1 MRTKSNQNLSCMV
14 LNVFIAVLNYIGKNN
29 DGNEKVTIL
38 WNLILRFSAR
48 FPSQENCQGT
58 PIQLNRLRS
67 NWMKKRPN
75 YNRSLKPSY
84 YFMFVWLLCL
94 LFIFAFTF
102 LSIWQS
108 KWSHLPDPLCSG
120 RQPFIVSAAFNCN
133 GKCCYGAIKILHNV
147 QKWNK
152 TDKRYIYN
160 IIHAYCQ
167 FNLHYQSFVSSSN
180 LFVQMYSLLK
190 VISVKYLFTSKQG
203 CLPQKLSGE

>member
-1 MRTKSNQNLSCMV
+1 MRTKSNQNLSCIV

-133 GKCCYGAIKILHNV
+133 GKCCYGAIKILQHNL

-152 TDKRYIYN
+152 TETYFPWN
-160 IIHAYCQ
+160 V
-167 FNLHYQSFVSSSN
+167 LVSA
-180 LFVQMYSLLK
+180 
-190 VISVKYLFTSKQG
+190 
-203 CLPQKLSGE
+203 